1 MAEVVNLGKID
12 PQIFV
17 KKFGE
22 ILTYE
27 VIITN
32 ERIEHI
38 QTHHPEDYHLF
49 EIYGKDCIQYPDL
62 ILSDEKNFGTV
73 FLIKKL
79 SDTNLNVVLR
89 LVLEN
94 EDCRL
99 KNSVMTFWRI
109 RERNLNKLIKKNE
122 ILYKK
127 E

>member
-1 MAEVVNLGKID
+1 MAEIVNLGKID

-17 KKFGE
+17 KKFGK
-22 ILTYE
+22 ILTDE

-49 EIYGKDCIQYPDL
+49 EIYGRGCIQYPDL
-62 ILSDEKNFGTV
+62 ILSDERNFGTV

-79 SDTNLNVVLR
+79 SDANLNVVLR

>member
-1 MAEVVNLGKID
+1 MAKIISLGKID
-12 PQIFV
+12 LQRFAG
-17 KKFGE
+17 KFGK
-22 ILTYE
+22 ILTDE

-38 QTHHPEDYHLF
+38 KTHHLEDFDFFKL
-49 EIYGKDCIQYPDL
+49 YGKDCIQYPDL
-62 ILSDEKNFGTV
+62 ILTDEKNYGTV
-73 FLIKKL
+73 FMIKKL
-79 SDTNLNVVLR
+79 SDTNLIMVLR

-99 KNSVMTFWRI
+99 KNSVMTFWRK
-109 RERNLNKLIKKNE
+109 RDRNLKKLIRKNE

>member
-22 ILTYE
+22 ILTDE

-38 QTHHPEDYHLF
+38 
-49 EIYGKDCIQYPDL
+49 
-62 ILSDEKNFGTV
+62 
-73 FLIKKL
+73 
-79 SDTNLNVVLR
+79 
-89 LVLEN
+89 
-94 EDCRL
+94 CRL